1 MSGVIAV
8 PEVMTSAA
16 MDLATIG
23 SNLSAAHAVAA
34 TPTLAVQP
42 AAADEASTGVAHL
55 FAQHARDYQALA
67 GQAAAVHEQLVQHVT
82 GSAASYASAEAANV
96 GSLQPLNAIA
106 GSIGGAVGA
115 LPGQAVT
122 LFNAVGSQLLNLLT
136 TARGALVAALT
147 PVLAGLAL
155 ISIIAII
162 LTAALLLQLLNGAG
176 ISYFL
181 GLL

>member
-1 MSGVIAV
+1 
-8 PEVMTSAA
+8 
-16 MDLATIG
+16 
-23 SNLSAAHAVAA
+23 
-34 TPTLAVQP
+34 
-42 AAADEASTGVAHL
+42 
-55 FAQHARDYQALA
+55 
-67 GQAAAVHEQLVQHVT
+67 VQHVP
-82 GSAASYASAEAANV
+82 GSAASYASGEAANV
-96 GSLQPLNAIA
+96 GLLQPLNAIA

-115 LPGQAVT
+115 FSGQAIT
-122 LFNAVGSQLLNLLT
+122 LFNAVRSQLLNLLT
-136 TARGALVAALT
+136 TARGALVAMLT